1 MSRGD
6 PIHEA
11 HAIPHGVCEEAIRLP
26 QQPSGYEAHA
36 RHDTSFRTESAER
49 GISLTLWPILNEL
62 QLTN

>member
-6 PIHEA
+6 PIHA
-11 HAIPHGVCEEAIRLP
+11 VHTIPNGACERAIRLP
-26 QQPSGYEAHA
+26 QQASGHEPHA
-36 RHDTSFRTESAER
+36 RHDTSFRAESVKR